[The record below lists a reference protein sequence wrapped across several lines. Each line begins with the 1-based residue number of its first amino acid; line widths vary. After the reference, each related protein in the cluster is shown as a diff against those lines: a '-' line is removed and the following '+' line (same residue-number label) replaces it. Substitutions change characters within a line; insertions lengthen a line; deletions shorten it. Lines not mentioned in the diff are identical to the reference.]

1 MSPERPRQWMDEQR
15 GLGRCVCVVLDAHNE
30 LEARTAL
37 LNGRA
42 PDRYYSVYS
51 QTPVTELAPA
61 GPFLIELDG
70 TDTERLSE
78 LLNAPERNWGWLAS
92 LTPGDLPLWLEH
104 WRARILVSARPERA
118 LYRFQDNR
126 VLSRALRHLSAEQLP
141 TYLGQAISVCYW
153 QGEQWATTDNP
164 APGEYALPE
173 AVAWLSVPAPS
184 RQQALI
190 HAHNARCFLLEK
202 HFPAYHRLAGQL
214 NPFEWLSGKQTQALQ
229 WGWVEEAQLVFLLLH
244 SLQHPGFELPK
255 AWHPHPHETAALHFE
270 RVSQA
275 AEQAGN
281 GVQL

>member
-15 GLGRCVCVVLDAHNE
+15 GLGRCVCVVLDAQNE

-92 LTPGDLPLWLEH
+92 LAPGDLPLWLEH

-126 VLSRALRHLSAEQLP
+126 VLSRALRHLSVEQLP
-141 TYLGQAISVCYW
+141 AYLGQAISVCYW

-164 APGEYALPE
+164 VPGEYALPE
-173 AVAWLSVPAPS
+173 AVAWLSVPDANPQRVAIQEANALRFLIDKHQLACKKVVKKFLFLQWIS
-184 RQQALI
+184 LQCKQAD
-190 HAHNARCFLLEK
+190 A
-202 HFPAYHRLAGQL
+202 
-214 NPFEWLSGKQTQALQ
+214 
-229 WGWVEEAQLVFLLLH
+229 WGWVKPEQLEFLLIH
-244 SLQHPGFELPK
+244 SLESPGYELPMQ
-255 AWHPHPHETAALHFE
+255 WHPHPDEDSAAHYQRITQ
-270 RVSQA
+270 RVKVSA
-275 AEQAGN
+275 
-281 GVQL
+281 V

>member
-1 MSPERPRQWMDEQR
+1 MIPERPRQWMDEQR
-15 GLGRCVCVVLDAHNE
+15 GQGRDVCLVLDSQNE
-30 LEARTAL
+30 IEARQGL

-42 PDRYYSVYS
+42 HDRYHSVYS
-51 QTPVTELAPA
+51 QTPVAELASA
-61 GPFLIELDG
+61 GPFLIELDS
-70 TDTERLSE
+70 TDTERLAE

-92 LTPGDLPLWLEH
+92 LAPGDLPLWLEH
-104 WRARILVSARPERA
+104 WRARVLVSARPERA

-141 TYLGQAISVCYW
+141 AYLGQAISVCYW

-164 APGEYALPE
+164 APGKYVLPE
-173 AVAWLSVPAPS
+173 AAAWLSVPAPS
-184 RQQALI
+184 RQQAFI

-202 HFPAYHRLAGQL
+202 HFPAFHRLAGQL

-229 WGWVEEAQLVFLLLH
+229 WGWVEEAQLVFLLIH
-244 SLQHPGFELPK
+244 SLKHPGFELPK

-275 AEQAGN
+275 AEQADN